1 MPKGRAIPLMV
12 VLSAVSFSLY
22 HYQLPWL
29 FCSGSEQFEWQS
41 FVFRA
46 LAGIYFGMIFM
57 WRGFGLTAGA
67 HASYDIT
74 IVLLR
79 LAAAG

>member
-1 MPKGRAIPLMV
+1 MV
-12 VLSAVSFSLY
+12 IISAAAFSLY
-22 HYQLPWL
+22 HYQIPLLHFSPYT
-29 FCSGSEQFEWQS
+29 GSEPFDWQS
-41 FVFRA
+41 FVFRT
-46 LAGIYFGMIFM
+46 LAGIYFGLIFL

-79 LAAAG
+79 LAAHS